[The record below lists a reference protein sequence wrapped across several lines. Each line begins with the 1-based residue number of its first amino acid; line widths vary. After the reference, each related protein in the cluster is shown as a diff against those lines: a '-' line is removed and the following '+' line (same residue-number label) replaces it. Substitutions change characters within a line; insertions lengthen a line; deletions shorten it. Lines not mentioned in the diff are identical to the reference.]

1 MDDFDSFLDPFG
13 DQNASLDSLDWN
25 FLTDT
30 GAHPDINALD
40 GAGVDC
46 ELKRFDSVYNSR
58 GDEMI
63 LEAGSRRNITV
74 NYERAFSSA
83 LVLTKYW
90 NEDKSIRR
98 KELEIK
104 SPHMKAALKAVVPFY
119 KDFRAH
125 LKHIVIRD
133 DPQCLFHFRDELQ
146 SYGESLQDQTA
157 ARHILFLLKYMWWDL
172 STQISTYYS
181 TMNFNKGDESL
192 DQQSL
197 WMAFRPGDLVYV
209 PANGHKDEQIY
220 RFRSMERVGVSLI
233 FPFGT
238 SWHVTLV
245 CIATD
250 GTTFGEDPAHF
261 SIKSFEGLRQLR
273 SLSMFPL
280 KYHPEAA
287 HIQARLL
294 DRGKKFC
301 SLHGSHY
308 RQYNGVAE
316 LLGENRNLTILGEDD
331 SFPTRSTMVRGS
343 MTCIDS
349 CSPFSSTPVPFT
361 SDMKSRLG

>member
-1 MDDFDSFLDPFG
+1 MDDFDSFLDPSG

-58 GDEMI
+58 GDKII
-63 LEAGSRRNITV
+63 LEAGSKRNITV
-74 NYERAFSSA
+74 NAGRAFSSA

-90 NEDKSIRR
+90 TEDKSIRL

-119 KDFRAH
+119 KDFRVH

-146 SYGESLQDQTA
+146 NYGENLQDQTA
-157 ARHILFLLKYMWWDL
+157 ARHVLFLLKYMWWDL

-181 TMNFNKGDESL
+181 NTNVNKGDESL
-192 DQQSL
+192 DQESL

-209 PANGHKDEQIY
+209 PAKGHQDEQIY
-220 RFRSMERVGVSLI
+220 RFISMERIGVDI
-233 FPFGT
+233 FSPFGT
-238 SWHVTLV
+238 RWRVILH
-245 CIATD
+245 CITSD
-250 GTTFGEDPAHF
+250 GTKFGEDATF
-261 SIKSFEGLRQLR
+261 LSIKSFEGLRQLR
-273 SLSMFPL
+273 SLPIFPL
-280 KYHPEAA
+280 KYHPEAS

-331 SFPTRSTMVRGS
+331 SFPTRSTMVRDS
-343 MTCIDS
+343 MTCIDA
-349 CSPFSSTPVPFT
+349 CSPFPLV
-361 SDMKSRLG
+361 L